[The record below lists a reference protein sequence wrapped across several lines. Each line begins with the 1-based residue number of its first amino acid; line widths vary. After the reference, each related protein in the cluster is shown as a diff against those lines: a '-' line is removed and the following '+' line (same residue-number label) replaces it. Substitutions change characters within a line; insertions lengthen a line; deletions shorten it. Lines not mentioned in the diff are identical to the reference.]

1 MKCEAKFSKTSK
13 TTAAWQVISLPTRVS
28 LYRRLREFPSPC
40 CSPTFSRLDPCTS
53 SSFAEAALSGP
64 TRSRGAFVASWSRA
78 FRSEGS
84 FVVERCLDRRSFRL
98 RRRRASHVVVRR
110 LPDRRSKEKSETSSF
125 WTDLRRISFVLC
137 LLELSHHPKG
147 PNAEVADLVL
157 EASGTKSIDRRGAF
171 DIPQNKLLSE
181 VMTEF
186 LNKAKAYREKA
197 HELEPG
203 LQSLYAPESFSAP
216 EAMSRTRDSVQKI
229 TALDHESALQLEQ
242 WPSRVQEQTARSPLS
257 EADKQGFLQGFHDTF
272 SNSEIVTLRR
282 QGDQIEAQWC
292 EDTLALYDF
301 ARSHARQIHVK
312 DAHILIEDENVRTR
326 FNDLLH
332 QSREQRQR
340 MTDTNAQLAKLQKW
354 SPEVWPDKEGRRS
367 RRAF

>member
-1 MKCEAKFSKTSK
+1 VALLLLLGVALSVAKALLWSRGVWTAEASGD
-13 TTAAWQVISLPTRVS
+13 AVGAL
-28 LYRRLREFPSPC
+28 LM
-40 CSPTFSRLDPCTS
+40 
-53 SSFAEAALSGP
+53 SSF
-64 TRSRGAFVASWSRA
+64 VAYLIAGRKKNRKPVLFGLIFA
-78 FRSEGS
+78 G
-84 FVVERCLDRRSFRL
+84 
-98 RRRRASHVVVRR
+98 
-110 LPDRRSKEKSETSSF
+110 
-125 WTDLRRISFVLC
+125 ISFVLC

-171 DIPQNKLLSE
+171 DISQNKLLSE
-181 VMTEF
+181 VMIEF

>member
-1 MKCEAKFSKTSK
+1 VALLLLLGVALSVAKALLWSRGVWTAEASGD
-13 TTAAWQVISLPTRVS
+13 AVGAL
-28 LYRRLREFPSPC
+28 LM
-40 CSPTFSRLDPCTS
+40 
-53 SSFAEAALSGP
+53 SSF
-64 TRSRGAFVASWSRA
+64 VAYLIAGRKKNRKPVLFGLIFA
-78 FRSEGS
+78 G
-84 FVVERCLDRRSFRL
+84 
-98 RRRRASHVVVRR
+98 
-110 LPDRRSKEKSETSSF
+110 
-125 WTDLRRISFVLC
+125 ISFVLC

>member
-1 MKCEAKFSKTSK
+1 VSSP
-13 TTAAWQVISLPTRVS
+13 LPAVPPHSAGSTPAP
-28 LYRRLREFPSPC
+28 LPPSPRPL
-40 CSPTFSRLDPCTS
+40 SPAQRALVALLLLLGVALSVAKALLWSRGVWTAEASGDAVGALLM
-53 SSFAEAALSGP
+53 SSF
-64 TRSRGAFVASWSRA
+64 VAYLIAGRKKNRKPVLFGLIFA
-78 FRSEGS
+78 G
-84 FVVERCLDRRSFRL
+84 
-98 RRRRASHVVVRR
+98 
-110 LPDRRSKEKSETSSF
+110 
-125 WTDLRRISFVLC
+125 ISFVLC

>member
-1 MKCEAKFSKTSK
+1 VALLLFRGVPLSVAKALLWSRGVWTAEASGY
-13 TTAAWQVISLPTRVS
+13 AVGAL
-28 LYRRLREFPSPC
+28 LM
-40 CSPTFSRLDPCTS
+40 
-53 SSFAEAALSGP
+53 SSF
-64 TRSRGAFVASWSRA
+64 VAYLIAGRKKNRKPVLFGLIFA
-78 FRSEGS
+78 G
-84 FVVERCLDRRSFRL
+84 
-98 RRRRASHVVVRR
+98 
-110 LPDRRSKEKSETSSF
+110 
-125 WTDLRRISFVLC
+125 ISFVLC

-242 WPSRVQEQTARSPLS
+242 WPLAFKSKLPGPLCPRLTNKGFYRAS
-257 EADKQGFLQGFHDTF
+257 MTPSQIPKLSHCADKGTKSKRSGVKIHLLCTTSLARMRGKSTLKTRT
-272 SNSEIVTLRR
+272 SSSRMRTSARASTISSTSPANS
-282 QGDQIEAQWC
+282 
-292 EDTLALYDF
+292 
-301 ARSHARQIHVK
+301 AR
-312 DAHILIEDENVRTR
+312 E
-326 FNDLLH
+326 
-332 QSREQRQR
+332 
-340 MTDTNAQLAKLQKW
+340 
-354 SPEVWPDKEGRRS
+354 
-367 RRAF
+367 